1 MRKSLRLKR
10 LLISVVLLLCGVF
23 ALYPYLASRPM
34 RNLRRSVSGLEK
46 TQAQSVLG
54 ALALGEN
61 IAARARA
68 LAANGENKAAL
79 TDLAEQLEK
88 ETKQLKNALLTMSE
102 RATKL
107 TEEAARLYAPLDE
120 RLNRFILSMTEGA
133 K

>member
-23 ALYPYLASRPM
+23 ALYPYLAARPM

-68 LAANGENKAAL
+68 LAAKGANKAAL

-88 ETKQLKNALLTMSE
+88 ETKELKTALLTMSE

-107 TEEAARLYAPLDE
+107 TDEAARLYAPLDE

>member
-68 LAANGENKAAL
+68 LAAKGENKAAL

-88 ETKQLKNALLTMSE
+88 ETKQLKTTLLTMSE

-107 TEEAARLYAPLDE
+107 TEEAARLYTPLDE
-120 RLNRFILSMTEGA
+120 RLNRVILSMTEGA

>member
-54 ALALGEN
+54 ALPLGEN

-68 LAANGENKAAL
+68 LASKGENKAAL

-88 ETKQLKNALLTMSE
+88 ETKQLKTALLTMSE

-120 RLNRFILSMTEGA
+120 RLNRVILSMAEGD

>member
-54 ALALGEN
+54 ALALG
-61 IAARARA
+61 
-68 LAANGENKAAL
+68 
-79 TDLAEQLEK
+79 
-88 ETKQLKNALLTMSE
+88 
-102 RATKL
+102 
-107 TEEAARLYAPLDE
+107 
-120 RLNRFILSMTEGA
+120 
-133 K
+133 

>member
-68 LAANGENKAAL
+68 LAAKGENKDAL

-88 ETKQLKNALLTMSE
+88 ETKQRGAELITVHADSTWESE
-102 RATKL
+102 QI
-107 TEEAARLYAPLDE
+107 PLE
-120 RLNRFILSMTEGA
+120 SIT
-133 K
+133 

>member
-68 LAANGENKAAL
+68 LAAKGENKAAL

-88 ETKQLKNALLTMSE
+88 ETKQLKTALLTMSE

>member
-10 LLISVVLLLCGVF
+10 LLISVVLLLCGVY
-23 ALYPYLASRPM
+23 ALYPYLAARPM
-34 RNLRRSVSGLEK
+34 RNLRKSVSGLEK

-61 IAARARA
+61 IAARARS
-68 LAANGENKAAL
+68 LAAKGENKAAL

-88 ETKQLKNALLTMSE
+88 ETKQLKTALLAMSE
-102 RATKL
+102 RATNL